1 VALPNLFAP
10 GHGLERDKVGQQQ
23 VEMKCYGNP
32 EFLNQPAHLYSPYI
46 KMMIQR
52 SGGFLAG
59 VSVDCKDAEELGH
72 VGPPPTRGHRTEP
85 CDLHSFSRQIMR
97 ARQKRKWRRA
107 RRASPGSPS

>member
-1 VALPNLFAP
+1 
-10 GHGLERDKVGQQQ
+10 
-23 VEMKCYGNP
+23 
-32 EFLNQPAHLYSPYI
+32 
-46 KMMIQR
+46 MMIQR

-107 RRASPGSPS
+107 RTGEPPLAGWIPILTLPVLVGYHCRVCVSLVPKYN